1 MPAMSARCA
10 LANRTRSRTSC
21 TSWSSPDEIST
32 ALKASPTLA
41 RSAARLPSS
50 GYFPRSKC
58 TASTGGGPDRA
69 VGRAG
74 AGLVSVT
81 GGADSHPAAAMAT
94 SAASATPATA
104 RNARRCDWL
113 PQVVI
118 WCSLSDF
125 PGNASGRVPR
135 EGPDRAVLSRRRG
148 RGRTGGRAR
157 PGPGGLRGPGEAGR
171 RRAAAPARLA
181 RAASLPGAGRKGRGR
196 AARGGRPRARL
207 PRRRWLP
214 WVPWLAVLLATVP
227 LAWALRVAFGRP
239 GPDEGPVQA
248 WSQGAYPSGGA
259 LLVALGWII
268 GGAVTAWLRPS
279 WRRPLLALAALALA
293 AHLFARVAVGDHWLT
308 DVVGSYLLA
317 AGAALLADK
326 LRPRRD

>member
-1 MPAMSARCA
+1 MPQDGYRVKVLTGLCC
-10 LANRTRSRTSC
+10 LA
-21 TSWSSPDEIST
+21 
-32 ALKASPTLA
+32 AVVAVGL
-41 RSAARLPSS
+41 
-50 GYFPRSKC
+50 
-58 TASTGGGPDRA
+58 A
-69 VGRAG
+69 VGRG
-74 AGLVSVT
+74 
-81 GGADSHPAAAMAT
+81 PAP
-94 SAASATPATA
+94 AASA
-104 RNARRCDWL
+104 
-113 PQVVI
+113 
-118 WCSLSDF
+118 
-125 PGNASGRVPR
+125 G
-135 EGPDRAVLSRRRG
+135 
-148 RGRTGGRAR
+148 
-157 PGPGGLRGPGEAGR
+157 
-171 RRAAAPARLA
+171 PARLDDA
-181 RAASLPGAGRKGRGR
+181 VRRHLHGWLEQRPYRGLVGKVAAERRDGHGTYVTAALPLLAAAVVAVVAVVAASGT
-196 AARGGRPRARL
+196 ARGGRPRARL

-293 AHLFARVAVGDHWLT
+293 VHLFARVAVGDHWLT